1 MKIYKNNLS
10 FDLIGKNDDVQLVA
24 DSKQFNNWLDKMDTR
39 FIIQKIYVQAV
50 DKRFDGGLLFAKIK
64 AEVVDHNGNFVPGSV
79 FLRGDA
85 VAMLVI
91 LDDGENKWAVL
102 TSQQRFP
109 VGIYE
114 SIEVPAGMMDDY
126 GDFAGTAAREIEE
139 ETGLIIN
146 KDKLSFLEEF
156 VVSGG
161 GSDERIQ
168 LFACEISKSKEEIKE
183 LHGKITGAIHEN
195 ERIKLII
202 VPFNEL
208 PQHTNDPKTLLAYG
222 FYHKWKLKS

>member
-1 MKIYKNNLS
+1 MKISKNNKS
-10 FDLIGKNDDVQLVA
+10 FDLHGKNDDVQLVA
-24 DSKQFNNWLDKMDTR
+24 NSKQFNDWLSKMDPR
-39 FIIQKIYVQAV
+39 FNIIKIDVQAT

-64 AEVVDHNGNFVPGSV
+64 AEVVDENGDFVPGSV

-91 LDDGENKWAVL
+91 LNDGENKWAVL
-102 TSQQRFP
+102 TCQQRFP

-114 SIEVPAGMMDDY
+114 SVEIPAGMMDDN

-139 ETGLIIN
+139 ETGLII
-146 KDKLSFLEEF
+146 KKELLIFLEEI

-183 LHGKITGAIHEN
+183 LHGKVTGAVHEN
-195 ERIKLII
+195 ERIKLMI
-202 VPFNEL
+202 VPFKEL
-208 PQHTNDPKTLLAYG
+208 PKHTKDPKTLLAYG
-222 FYHKWKLKS
+222 FYHNWKMKS

>member
-1 MKIYKNNLS
+1 MKFSKNNFS
-10 FDLIGKNDDVQLVA
+10 FELVGQNEEVQLVA
-24 DSKQFNNWLDKMDTR
+24 NSKQFSNWISKMDPR
-39 FIIQKIYVQAV
+39 FNIKKVVVQAA

-64 AEVVDHNGNFVPGSV
+64 AEVVDENGNWVPGSV

-91 LDDGENKWAVL
+91 LNDGENKWAVL
-102 TSQQRFP
+102 TCQQRFP
-109 VGIYE
+109 VGVYE
-114 SIEVPAGMMDDY
+114 SVEVPAGMMDDN

-139 ETGLIIN
+139 ETGLII
-146 KDKLSFLEEF
+146 KKEFLTFLEEI

-168 LFACEISKSKEEIKE
+168 LFACEISMSKEEVKKM
-183 LHGKITGAIHEN
+183 HGKITGAIHEN
-195 ERIKLII
+195 ERIKLLI

-208 PQHTNDPKTLLAYG
+208 PKHTADPKTLLAYG
-222 FYHKWKLKS
+222 FYHKWNF

>member
-1 MKIYKNNLS
+1 MKFSKNNYF
-10 FDLIGKNDDVQLVA
+10 FDLHGKNDDVQLVA
-24 DSKQFNNWLDKMDTR
+24 NSKQFKDWLSKMDPR
-39 FIIQKIYVQAV
+39 FTIKKIDVQAA

-64 AEVVDHNGNFVPGSV
+64 AEVVDGNGDFVPGSV

-91 LDDGENKWAVL
+91 LNDGEKKWAVL
-102 TSQQRFP
+102 TCQQRFP
-109 VGIYE
+109 VGVYE
-114 SIEVPAGMMDDY
+114 SIEIPAGMMDDN

-139 ETGLIIN
+139 ETGLII
-146 KDKLSFLEEF
+146 KKEALTFLEEI

-168 LFACEISKSKEEIKE
+168 LFACEIPKSKNEIKE
-183 LHGKITGAIHEN
+183 LHGKITGAVHEN
-195 ERIKLII
+195 ERIKLMI

-222 FYHKWKLKS
+222 FYHNWKMKS

>member
-1 MKIYKNNLS
+1 MKISKNNKS
-10 FDLIGKNDDVQLVA
+10 FDLYGKNDDVQLVA
-24 DSKQFNNWLDKMDTR
+24 DSKQFNDWLSKMDPR
-39 FIIQKIYVQAV
+39 FTIKKIDVQAA

-64 AEVVDHNGNFVPGSV
+64 AEVVDENGDFVPGSV

-91 LDDGENKWAVL
+91 LNDGENKWAVL
-102 TSQQRFP
+102 TCQQRFP

-114 SIEVPAGMMDDY
+114 SVEIPAGMMDDN

-139 ETGLIIN
+139 ETGLII
-146 KDKLSFLEEF
+146 KKEFLVFLEEI

-168 LFACEISKSKEEIKE
+168 LFACEISKSKEEINE
-183 LHGKITGAIHEN
+183 LHGKVTGAVHEN
-195 ERIKLII
+195 ERIKLMI

-208 PQHTNDPKTLLAYG
+208 PQHTTDPKTLLAYG
-222 FYHKWKLKS
+222 FYHNWNF

>member
-1 MKIYKNNLS
+1 MKFSKNNIS
-10 FDLIGKNDDVQLVA
+10 FDLNGKTDDVQLVA
-24 DSKQFNNWLDKMDTR
+24 NSKQFNDWLSKMDSR
-39 FIIQKIYVQAV
+39 FTIKKIDVQAA

-64 AEVVDHNGNFVPGSV
+64 AKVVDENGDFVPGSV

-91 LDDGENKWAVL
+91 LNDGENKWAVL
-102 TSQQRFP
+102 TCQQRFP
-109 VGIYE
+109 VGVYKSVEI
-114 SIEVPAGMMDDY
+114 PAGMMDDH

-139 ETGLIIN
+139 ETGLII
-146 KDKLSFLEEF
+146 KKEFLVFLEEI

-183 LHGKITGAIHEN
+183 LHGKVTGAVHEN
-195 ERIKLII
+195 ERIKLMI

-222 FYHKWKLKS
+222 FYHNWNF